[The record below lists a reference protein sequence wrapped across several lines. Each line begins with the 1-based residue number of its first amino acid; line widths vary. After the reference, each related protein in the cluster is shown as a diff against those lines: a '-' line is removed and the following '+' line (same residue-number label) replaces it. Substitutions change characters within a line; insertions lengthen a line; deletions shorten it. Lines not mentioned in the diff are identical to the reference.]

1 MPGRA
6 AAEFTDTP
14 ETAVAAPGAGGAER
28 RAYDPLHLSE
38 RDAALLRQIEAS
50 LPIVA
55 DVSRSDL
62 LLCTLTPDGHV
73 LALAHGLPCSISS
86 LYRHHAA
93 GRTFPAEEHPL
104 VVRALRSGSGGRR
117 QREVLHNGAPVIED
131 VYPVRGEDGR
141 TIAAVVVETNMIAHE
156 RQKRRD
162 RHFRAVV
169 DDLLEMCARGE
180 VAGAECLTRFGLYDG
195 IYLVDRTRTVVYMS
209 GIAANMFRTVGL
221 SASLHGQPLS
231 SLEKVD
237 ADLVEH
243 AFATG
248 LCAEERTESDNGR
261 LWIRRALPIRAPAQS
276 WRGRWLSVAGH
287 PLFGGEPERR
297 VDQVL
302 ILLHNATEA
311 AAKQRE
317 LNVKSAL
324 IQEVHHRVKNNLQNI
339 AAILRMQARRSDSE
353 EVSQHLTDAV
363 NRVLSMSVIH
373 EFLSQSENR
382 SINVRDVC
390 HRIANQV
397 RDVSRNPEQEIEI
410 RVQGPSIRL
419 PAAQATPVALVINEL
434 LLNALEHGLNG
445 RSHGVV
451 TLSLADLGDAVQL
464 AVQDDGSGLPPDF
477 DPATANGLGLLI
489 VKTLVQD
496 DLKGSLVYTS
506 LAEDGGATGTQ
517 ATVIFPKRPL
527 HAD

>member
-1 MPGRA
+1 MPGRVAAGYAERTGA
-6 AAEFTDTP
+6 AADAEQR
-14 ETAVAAPGAGGAER
+14 GA
-28 RAYDPLHLSE
+28 DLSHLSE
-38 RDAALLRQIEAS
+38 HDAALLQQVEAS

-62 LLCTLTPDGHV
+62 LLCTLTPGGEV
-73 LALAHGLPCSISS
+73 LALAHGLPYSISS

-93 GRTFPAEEHPL
+93 GRVFPAEEHPL

-131 VYPVRGEDGR
+131 VYPVRGEGGR

-162 RHFRAVV
+162 RHFRTVV

-180 VAGAECLTRFGLYDG
+180 IAGAEQLTRFGLYDG

-221 SASLHGQPLS
+221 PAGLHGQPLS
-231 SLEKVD
+231 SLEKQD
-237 ADLVEH
+237 ADLVER
-243 AFATG
+243 AFAAG
-248 LCAEERTESDNGR
+248 LCAEERTESADGR
-261 LWIRRALPIRAPAQS
+261 LWIRRALPVYTHTQP
-276 WRGRWLSVAGH
+276 WPGRWLNAAGRS
-287 PLFGGEPERR
+287 LLGGEPERR

-302 ILLHNATEA
+302 VLLHNATEA
-311 AAKQRE
+311 VAKQRE

-339 AAILRMQARRSDSE
+339 AAILRMQARRSGSDD
-353 EVSQHLTDAV
+353 VRQQLTDAV

-382 SINVRDVC
+382 SINVREVC
-390 HRIANQV
+390 QRIANQV
-397 RDVSRNPEQEIEI
+397 KDVARNPEQEIEI

-419 PAAQATPVALVINEL
+419 PAGQATPVALVINEL
-434 LLNALEHGLNG
+434 LLNALEHGMGG
-445 RSHGVV
+445 RTRGVI
-451 TLSLADLGDAVQL
+451 TLSLTDLGDSVRL
-464 AVQDDGSGLPPDF
+464 AVQDDGSGLPSDF
-477 DPATANGLGLLI
+477 DLATNNSLGLQI

-496 DLKGSLVYTS
+496 DLKGSLAYIPP
-506 LAEDGGATGTQ
+506 AEDGAAAGTQ
-517 ATVIFPKRPL
+517 AIVIFPKRPL
-527 HAD
+527 TAD